1 MRKTKTIPTTRE
13 AARLTV
19 TTEELQSLLGCGRKT
34 TIDIGEQAGARVQL
48 GKRVLWNVDKVK
60 IYLDLISV

>member
-1 MRKTKTIPTTRE
+1 MRKTKNVSTARE
-13 AARLTV
+13 AGRLTV

-34 TIDIGEQAGARVQL
+34 TVEIGEQAGARVQL

-60 IYLDLISV
+60 VYLDLVSV

>member
-1 MRKTKTIPTTRE
+1 MRKTKNVSTARE
-13 AARLTV
+13 AGRLTV

-34 TIDIGEQAGARVQL
+34 TLEIGEQAGARVQL

-60 IYLDLISV
+60 VYLDLVSV